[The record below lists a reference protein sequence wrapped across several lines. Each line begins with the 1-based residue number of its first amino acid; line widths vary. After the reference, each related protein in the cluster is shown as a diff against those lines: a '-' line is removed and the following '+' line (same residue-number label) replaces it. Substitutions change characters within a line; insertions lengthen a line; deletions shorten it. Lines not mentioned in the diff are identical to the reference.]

1 MRNTILFSTL
11 IAGFVLSCV
20 LFMTLGARGNWDF
33 ILAFRGGKLL
43 TMMTIAIAIGQSTI
57 IFQTLSGNR
66 ILTPS
71 IMGFDAL
78 YLMIQSVL
86 VLTIGGLAYASLGS
100 FVKFAAETLVMTGA
114 ALILFRAVLRD
125 ASDISRMILTG
136 LILGVL
142 FRSLTSMVNRII
154 DPNEFSIIQQVSFAQ
169 FNAMNQDLTF
179 IALFITLAC
188 SLWLWTRH
196 RELDVIALG
205 RDHAINLGIDHDRS
219 TRQLLIVVAL
229 LVSVSTALVGPIV
242 FFGLLVSAVTYQI
255 AGTWRHAVLIP
266 VAALLSAII
275 LIFSQTIFER
285 VLHLSASVSVVIE
298 GLGGLVFLYLILK
311 RRRT

>member
-11 IAGFVLSCV
+11 IAGFALSCG

-33 ILAFRGGKLL
+33 ILAFRGGKLM

-78 YLMIQSVL
+78 YLMIQSAL
-86 VLTIGGLAYASLGS
+86 VLTIGSLAYASLGS

-114 ALILFRAVLRD
+114 ALILFRLVLRD

-169 FNAMNQDLTF
+169 FNAMNQDLTI
-179 IALFITLAC
+179 IALVITLAC
-188 SLWLWTRH
+188 TLWLWSRH

-205 RDHAINLGIDHDRS
+205 REHAINLGIDHDRS

-229 LVSVSTALVGPIV
+229 LGSVSTALVGPIV

-266 VAALLSAII
+266 VASLLSAII
-275 LIFSQTIFER
+275 LIFSQTVFER

-311 RRRT
+311 RRRA